1 MVPLID
7 NGLIA
12 LTGLALDATVMRH
25 RAIAQNIANANT
37 PGYRPVEVSFET
49 HVRALQATDGQDGLA
64 PQALATLRP
73 QLRLAGADQVSLDT
87 QMTQLAE
94 NTLHHEALL
103 KALNKEFAI
112 LSAAIGEG
120 KR

>member
-1 MVPLID
+1 
-7 NGLIA
+7 
-12 LTGLALDATVMRH
+12 MRH

-37 PGYRPVEVSFET
+37 PGYRAVEVSFET
-49 HVRALQATDGQDGLA
+49 HVRALQSAGGEGGPT
-64 PQALATLRP
+64 PQALAALRP
-73 QLRLAGADQVSLDT
+73 QLRLADTGQVSLDT
-87 QMTQLAE
+87 QMVQLAE

-112 LSAAIGEG
+112 MSAAIGEG

>member
-1 MVPLID
+1 VVPLID

-12 LTGLALDATVMRH
+12 LTGLALDATTMRH

-37 PGYRPVEVSFET
+37 PGYRPVDVSFET
-49 HVRALQATDGQDGLA
+49 QVRALQSAGGDGTPA
-64 PQALATLRP
+64 LRP

-103 KALNKEFAI
+103 KALNKQFAI
-112 LSAAIGEG
+112 ISAAIGEG